1 VEERSVVASV
11 VGSTRALELGEGQK
25 LVALV
30 APGGRELAADALPRS
45 GPPGS
50 PPVVIPD
57 VPGLWEVRVEE
68 RGELRLDPALAFAV
82 LPDPR
87 ESDTRRVDPAEL
99 TAWLGGAGHAALAE
113 DGRGERR
120 IPLWSMLL
128 ALALAAF
135 VAESALAAR

>member
-1 VEERSVVASV
+1 
-11 VGSTRALELGEGQK
+11 
-25 LVALV
+25 
-30 APGGRELAADALPRS
+30 
-45 GPPGS
+45 
-50 PPVVIPD
+50 VVIPD